1 MRVIFLAA
9 GFATRLHPLTLNQAK
24 PLLEVG
30 GRPVLS
36 WILDRVLQATDPSR
50 LVVVTNRRFAQD
62 FRDWAAVTPA
72 PVPIEVIDD
81 GTDSNENRL
90 GAVGDMALAVEALGA
105 GDEPILVIGG
115 DNLVDFDLRPHLD
128 GFDPER
134 GPLLFVRTIP
144 GTVPPRT
151 YSEICLDEDDRV
163 TSCREKPDDPRSP
176 YSALCLYAFPASLG
190 RDLAAFRAESP
201 DLDAPGWFL
210 VWLATQKTLYAVRV
224 AGPYYDIGSLAT
236 LNEARAAFTGRAPLL
251 P

>member
-9 GFATRLHPLTLNQAK
+9 GFATRLHPLTINKAK

-50 LVVVTNRRFAQD
+50 LLVVTNSRFAQD

-72 PVPIEVIDD
+72 PVVIEVIDD
-81 GTDSNENRL
+81 GTDTNENRL
-90 GAVGDMALAVEALGA
+90 GAVGDMALAVEVLGP
-105 GDEPILVIGG
+105 GDEPILVIAG

-128 GFDPER
+128 EFDPQK
-134 GPLLFVRTIP
+134 GPMLFVRTIP
-144 GTVPPRT
+144 GTVPPNT

-163 TSCREKPDDPRSP
+163 TSCREKPDDPQSP
-176 YSALCLYAFPASLG
+176 FSALCLYAFPPSLG
-190 RDLAAFRAESP
+190 DDLAAFREQSP

-210 VWLATQKTLYAVRV
+210 VWLASQKTLHATRV
-224 AGPYYDIGSLAT
+224 PGPYYDIGSLAT
-236 LNEARAAFTGRAPLL
+236 LDSAREAFAGRTPLQS
-251 P
+251 